1 MQAALFGSKAFGI
14 AGSLSL
20 DVLES
25 GSWAITVQVV
35 GRKMLSPGLSCS
47 LLWSKHRSLTVA
59 SLALYSIMKLLH
71 RQKNTYYYIIM
82 VVYSYYT
89 YYVPILAIT
98 TIFFFG
104 QKIKTLVDDI
114 WCTDPFF

>member
-47 LLWSKHRSLTVA
+47 LLWSKHRRSRSNRA
-59 SLALYSIMKLLH
+59 A
-71 RQKNTYYYIIM
+71 
-82 VVYSYYT
+82 
-89 YYVPILAIT
+89 
-98 TIFFFG
+98 FFG
-104 QKIKTLVDDI
+104 AELHNTSIHGKK
-114 WCTDPFF
+114 

>member
-71 RQKNTYYYIIM
+71 RQKNTYYCIIM

-104 QKIKTLVDDI
+104 QKTLVDDI

>member
-71 RQKNTYYYIIM
+71 RQKNTYYS
-82 VVYSYYT
+82 VLHYYGRIFILYLLRIDT
-89 YYVPILAIT
+89 SNHYY
-98 TIFFFG
+98 FFFWP
-104 QKIKTLVDDI
+104 KNP
-114 WCTDPFF
+114 C